1 MPLALTDLL
10 TRGSTAEGRLCEGI
24 PLAAFPRL
32 AQLLPEDSGGV
43 QADVCVSR
51 DAEGIALVQGS
62 LSARVRREC
71 QRCLE
76 AMDVEVEVELRLA
89 VTNPGG
95 EGSAPPGFD
104 IWQID
109 DGDVILRDLLEDEL
123 LLSLPLV
130 ARHEDTALCGDLA
143 GQSAAGAPD
152 ETSRQENPFAVL
164 EALKRE

>member
-10 TRGSTAEGRLCEGI
+10 TRGSTAEGRLCERI

-32 AQLLPEDSGGV
+32 AHVLPEDGGDV

-51 DAEGIALVQGS
+51 DSEGIALVQGS
-62 LSARVRREC
+62 LSARVRRDC

-89 VTNPGG
+89 VTSPGT
-95 EGSAPPGFD
+95 EGLAPPGFEV
-104 IWQID
+104 WQVD

-130 ARHEDTALCGDLA
+130 ARHEDTALCGDVA
-143 GQSAAGAPD
+143 GKSACGAPD
-152 ETSRQENPFAVL
+152 ETPRQLNPFAVL
-164 EALKRE
+164 KALKRE